1 MSLLSRSQVALGNVA
16 AKRPSLIIIFRERD
30 YARPIRVP
38 SRTGLRRVAGV
49 EAIAG
54 AFLFV
59 LIPEITALPDAMAQ
73 AGEGADGGGVVSQH
87 ILRVMAGSARPT
99 FLSTGEKPV
108 RPVGSGR
115 ATHRVAPTQ
124 IVSSLFRKPG
134 PQVPTPLSPYAV
146 VGKGV

>member
-1 MSLLSRSQVALGNVA
+1 MTEIFIVFRLRLRLSS
-16 AKRPSLIIIFRERD
+16 IILFIERNN
-30 YARPIRVP
+30 ARPVRV
-38 SRTGLRRVAGV
+38 SGRVGGHRVGCV
-49 EAIAG
+49 EAVAG
-54 AFLFV
+54 AFIPV
-59 LIPEITALPDAMAQ
+59 LIPEIAALPDAVAE